1 MDENNL
7 NFENTSTQEE
17 PVAPAA
23 PEVPVTEEKN
33 FAVTENNSWDKHQ
46 GSFGHTQELANGHF
60 SALQNPAPQPIPGR
74 PMPGQPMPGP
84 VPMPGQLMNNATGV
98 PIPPAP
104 PAAPQ
109 GPTPM
114 GPNPNMQGNIPP
126 QPVYPN
132 PNYIQT
138 PPDPNAEMSVK
149 DWFLALLVGYIPIA
163 GLIVR
168 IIWAAEQN
176 PIPRNR
182 PRKNWAIASLIW
194 VAISYILTMLF
205 SYLFVTVIRVILDYF
220 W

>member
-23 PEVPVTEEKN
+23 PEFPVTEEKN
-33 FAVTENNSWDKHQ
+33 FAVTENDSWDKH
-46 GSFGHTQELANGHF
+46 
-60 SALQNPAPQPIPGR
+60 
-74 PMPGQPMPGP
+74 
-84 VPMPGQLMNNATGV
+84 
-98 PIPPAP
+98 
-104 PAAPQ
+104 
-109 GPTPM
+109 
-114 GPNPNMQGNIPP
+114 QGNIPP

-132 PNYIQT
+132 SNYIQT

-149 DWFLALLVGYIPIA
+149 DWFLALLVGYLPIA

-205 SYLFVTVIRVILDYF
+205 SYLFVTVIRVIIDYF